1 MKEKIEYLMKLSDK
15 EFGYYIFSHDPIRDK
30 VDAKLKEE
38 IIEKSL
44 ECGREVARGLK
55 RKYGFKDI
63 VEYLKVL
70 DLELCKKDTN
80 SGLEYIYFGTYQKP
94 NKITIYTGNIKLGT
108 DLIEEWD
115 LVALKNVELE
125 DIVIAHEIFHHFQE
139 HDENLY
145 INTNKIILWSIGKF
159 KYKSR
164 LVAQDEIA
172 GMAFAKELLNLDFS
186 PNILDVLLLYP
197 HNKDLAIEIYENII
211 DSIPKKI

>member
-15 EFGYYIFSHDPIRDK
+15 EFGYYIFSHDPIQNK
-30 VDAKLKEE
+30 VDEKLKEE

-44 ECGREVARGLK
+44 ECGREVAEGLK
-55 RKYGFKDI
+55 IKYGFKNI

-70 DLELCKKDTN
+70 DLELCTKDTN

-94 NKITIYTGNIKLGT
+94 NKITIYTDNIKLGT

-115 LVALKNVELE
+115 LVRLKNVELQ

-139 HDENLY
+139 HDKSLY
-145 INTNKIILWSIGKF
+145 INTNKITLWSIGKF
-159 KYKSR
+159 KYRSR

-172 GMAFAKELLNLDFS
+172 GMAFAKELLELDFS
-186 PNILDVLLLYP
+186 PNVLDVLLLYP
-197 HNKDLAIEIYENII
+197 HDKDLAIEIYENII
-211 DSIPKKI
+211 NSIPKKI